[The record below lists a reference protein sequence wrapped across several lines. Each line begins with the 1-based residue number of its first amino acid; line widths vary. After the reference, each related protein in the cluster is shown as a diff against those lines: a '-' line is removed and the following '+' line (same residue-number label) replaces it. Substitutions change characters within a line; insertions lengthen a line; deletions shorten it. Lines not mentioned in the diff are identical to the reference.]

1 MFTIT
6 GLTVD
11 GFRCPRIQSSI
22 TPQDSMQAV
31 QDHPSHN
38 QRVVNAGSGRTECV
52 FVNLEAVYPDPA
64 NPTVEICF
72 EELRAARRGWLDRD
86 WNAERKQPHEPP
98 LKLKPPNNEIF
109 TSSAPLTEPE
119 RGVGQVA
126 HHFQQILS
134 PNDINDENNENIP
147 PDDIPHERQKTKTA
161 PKERRE
167 MGANSTRKIRVP
179 RIRGETQT
187 SKHHPLRTLLHV
199 MGVSRG

>member
-1 MFTIT
+1 MVS
-6 GLTVD
+6 GV
-11 GFRCPRIQSSI
+11 CVIQSSI
-22 TPQDSMQAV
+22 TPQDSIQPV

-86 WNAERKQPHEPP
+86 WSAERKQPREAYLEMKSPQ
-98 LKLKPPNNEIF
+98 NEILIR
-109 TSSAPLTEPE
+109 SARLREEE
-119 RGVGQVA
+119 RGISQVA
-126 HHFQQILS
+126 HHFPPILS
-134 PNDINDENNENIP
+134 LNNINEENNENIP
-147 PDDIPHERQKTKTA
+147 PDDIPHDRQKTKTA

-167 MGANSTRKIRVP
+167 MGANRTRKIRVP

-187 SKHHPLRTLLHV
+187 SKHHPLRALLHLV
-199 MGVSRG
+199 QILGG